1 VTPQPVTREQRAA
14 DVQTAEQI
22 VEQAAEHWL
31 EHRVRGQ
38 VPPPVEAEFSDAID
52 EYKRARRRQEHT
64 ERRRR
69 A

>member
-1 VTPQPVTREQRAA
+1 
-14 DVQTAEQI
+14 VQTAERI